1 MDKKRIQ
8 NVVIKE
14 IQTELDLQN
23 SVEVIRNAFVTV
35 ARDFHLTETNA
46 PTNPAFI
53 TLPKLQELRSKG
65 TIFFGLFEKGGQVG
79 FVAIEKGPSS
89 DYYLEKLA
97 VIPTVRHRGFG
108 TQLLDFVVQYVKKQ
122 GGKKISIGTINEH
135 KILKGWYIRNGYKET
150 GTKTFPHLPFT
161 VCFMEKSIV

>member
-1 MDKKRIQ
+1 MDHKSFP
-8 NVVIKE
+8 NVIIKE
-14 IQTELDLQN
+14 IQTELDQMN
-23 SVEVIRNAFVTV
+23 SVDVIRDAFLMV

-65 TIFFGLFEKGGQVG
+65 TMFFGLFEKGGQVG

-89 DYYLEKLA
+89 VYYIEKLA
-97 VIPTVRHRGFG
+97 VIPTTRHRGFG
-108 TQLLDFVVQYVKKQ
+108 TQLLDFASQYVKKQ
-122 GGKKISIGTINEH
+122 GGSKISIGIINEH
-135 KILKGWYIRNGYKET
+135 GILKKWYARNGFKET
-150 GTKTFPHLPFT
+150 GTKSFPHLPFT